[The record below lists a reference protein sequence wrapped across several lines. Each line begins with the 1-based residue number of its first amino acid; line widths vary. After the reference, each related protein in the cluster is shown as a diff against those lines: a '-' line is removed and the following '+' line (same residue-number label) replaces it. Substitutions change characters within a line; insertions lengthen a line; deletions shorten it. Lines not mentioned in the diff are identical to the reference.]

1 MKQKKIIAVTPK
13 TPSSKSRSSSVS
25 SLNSGSRTPG
35 RESAFSHTVDS
46 YMRVVMRSPSKS
58 KTGYECTVE
67 NLELALKNTQPDLLK
82 RLHTLN
88 VFYGE
93 GDAAVRK
100 RIQAIFDTNEIY
112 LSEGRKRSVSLIE
125 SGGATVLLMDFSK
138 PLTGRD
144 VLDSFENIRYML
156 EEMLATRVG
165 DNLIAPFQRVNAS
178 EWFEKLLLEFSHART
193 DAYKKA
199 IAGIV
204 ANARYDLMSSLNST
218 LARGTANELCLEL
231 KAFIENDTVSY
242 RSGAAS
248 QVDTS
253 SWHSFESTE
262 SRSPNTSD
270 LMPRELSFSG
280 SLESPHA
287 VGGDFGTG
295 PANIHNEPRPESV
308 EVPATPPPRQTSSPD
323 VSLESPHTSG
333 EDSGRGSP
341 AVLLAEFVEAPA
353 TPLPQPLLSGP
364 TSPIFNLPKS
374 PDVLHEKNHAITSSS
389 NFSKLYAKSRTPLP
403 LSSVPAVMAELS
415 LLNDGS
421 EIRASAT
428 NAVLIQD
435 LRKYD
440 SVIEKIRTALADETS
455 PTHPKNT
462 GYALH
467 FIETMWPDL
476 LFANH
481 INRHLMAHRLTY
493 SIPGT
498 TQGRF
503 LDHKRCI
510 DKYKAFLCMT
520 VTAFFAI
527 DRSPQE
533 LEPIIQVMHDSRTY
547 DHAVEIME
555 HAYFLFAQ
563 TVKSL
568 LIGRNYKA
576 LREQSKAVLYATFH
590 IDMSGRE

>member
-1 MKQKKIIAVTPK
+1 MKQKKIIAITPN
-13 TPSSKSRSSSVS
+13 TPSDSVRSGSSSKS
-25 SLNSGSRTPG
+25 SLNSSSRTSG
-35 RESAFSHTVDS
+35 RKSAFSHTVDS

-58 KTGYECTVE
+58 KTGYECTVG
-67 NLELALKNTQPDLLK
+67 NLELALINTQPDLLK

-93 GDAAVRK
+93 GDAAVKK

-112 LSEGRKRSVSLIE
+112 LSEGRKGPSLIE
-125 SGGATVLLMDFSK
+125 SGRATVLLMDFSN

-178 EWFEKLLLEFSHART
+178 EWFEKLLLEFSRAKT
-193 DAYKKA
+193 DSYKKA
-199 IAGIV
+199 IVRIV
-204 ANARYDLMSSLNST
+204 ADQRHGLMSFLEST
-218 LARGTANELCLEL
+218 LTREPGNKLCLEL

-248 QVDTS
+248 
-253 SWHSFESTE
+253 
-262 SRSPNTSD
+262 SRSISSIESNESLHSPNLAPQVLFPPSSES
-270 LMPRELSFSG
+270 LSGSRELDGAFNFADEG
-280 SLESPHA
+280 NAPP
-287 VGGDFGTG
+287 T
-295 PANIHNEPRPESV
+295 
-308 EVPATPPPRQTSSPD
+308 PPRQTSSPD
-323 VSLESPHTSG
+323 VSPESPHTSG
-333 EDSGRGSP
+333 GGSVSP
-341 AVLLAEFVEAPA
+341 AAPAEFVGALANGEALD
-353 TPLPQPLLSGP
+353 TPPRQPLLSGP

-374 PDVLHEKNHAITSSS
+374 PDVLHRKDAAITSSS
-389 NFSKLYAKSRTPLP
+389 NFSRLYARSLTPLP
-403 LSSVPAVMAELS
+403 LSSVPAGMAELS
-415 LLNDGS
+415 ALTEGS

-428 NAVLIQD
+428 NDVLIQD